1 LINSSLSHADYLG
14 KQLQMQYIGNDNY
27 PSKQALAD
35 SCKMWDEIGRDRI
48 EARILELSDQC
59 KTLLSEALP
68 YAKMYSPNVEGLT
81 SGLTTFNPFDDVTD
95 EERLTLFRDRLR
107 EDYGY
112 IIRTTSFKLYKDDS
126 FETHALRI
134 STHLFHD
141 ERDVE
146 GLIEAIAD
154 LYYSF

>member
-1 LINSSLSHADYLG
+1 
-14 KQLQMQYIGNDNY
+14 M
-27 PSKQALAD
+27 
-35 SCKMWDEIGRDRI
+35 
-48 EARILELSDQC
+48 
-59 KTLLSEALP
+59 LSESLP
-68 YAKMYSPNVEGLT
+68 EAQIYSPNVEGLT

-95 EERLTLFRDRLR
+95 GERLTLFRDRLR

-126 FETHALRI
+126 FDTHALRI

-146 GLIEAIAD
+146 GLVKAISE